1 MTHES
6 IEFSLQAQYCRFSS
20 AMTRKNES
28 LRTAGWTR
36 SIDHISGDI
45 LKTYVDTQRHSEL
58 LALRPEAVVVGSV
71 RQTRFAS
78 RENRSTEL
86 CVSLVTNDVEKGH
99 CANSNSLPAKKI
111 KLNESYFSVNT
122 NCLALLQIKAASR
135 TEVSRSS
142 SFPPTAVE
150 SESFWKCFLRHK

>member
-6 IEFSLQAQYCRFSS
+6 IEFSLQAQYCRFSN

-28 LRTAGWTR
+28 LRTAEWTR
-36 SIDHISGDI
+36 SIDHISGEV
-45 LKTYVDTQRHSEL
+45 LKTHVDTQRHSEL

-86 CVSLVTNDVEKGH
+86 CVSLVTNDVEESH
-99 CANSNSLPAKKI
+99 CANYNKI
-111 KLNESYFSVNT
+111 
-122 NCLALLQIKAASR
+122 
-135 TEVSRSS
+135 
-142 SFPPTAVE
+142 
-150 SESFWKCFLRHK
+150 H